1 MRRTLIKSL
10 IATASSGALIAGL
23 SLAYASSARAA
34 DLTVA
39 IQGMSERAGTLYWS
53 VFDSAT
59 DFEGDGSAVFAA
71 QARVADGELRTTI
84 HGLPQGRYAV
94 KLFHDANDNG
104 ELDRNLVGIPTEGY
118 GFSNNA
124 GRRGPPSFSDAA
136 VDVDADVTI
145 DIEVR

>member
-1 MRRTLIKSL
+1 MRNSLIKSL
-10 IATASSGALIAGL
+10 IASASSGVLIAGL
-23 SLAYASSARAA
+23 SLACASSARAA

-39 IQGMSERAGTLYWS
+39 IQGMSERTGTLYWS
-53 VFDSAT
+53 LFDSAK
-59 DFEGDGSAVFAA
+59 DFEGDGPAVFAA

-84 HGLPQGRYAV
+84 HGLPAGRYAV
-94 KLFHDANDNG
+94 KLFHDANNNG

-124 GRRGPPSFSDAA
+124 GRRGPPRFEDAA
-136 VDVDADVTI
+136 VTVDDDLKI